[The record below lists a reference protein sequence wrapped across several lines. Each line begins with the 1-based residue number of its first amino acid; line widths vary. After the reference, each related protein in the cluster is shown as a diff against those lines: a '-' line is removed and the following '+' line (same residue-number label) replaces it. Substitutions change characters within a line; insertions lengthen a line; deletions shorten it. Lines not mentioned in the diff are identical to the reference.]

1 MDKKEIREKV
11 CEVVDGNYHLSGEIV
26 DDQDFLKG
34 DLGMDSLDV
43 VEMVMKLETMLSVH
57 ISDDETSEIERMTV
71 GELVD
76 FLAKKV

>member
-11 CEVVDGNYHLSGEIV
+11 CEVIDEDYGFSCV

-43 VEMVMKLETMLSVH
+43 VELVINLEKILSIH
-57 ISDDETSEIERMTV
+57 ISDDETSEIELMTV
-71 GELVD
+71 GGLVD

>member
-11 CEVVDGNYHLSGEIV
+11 CEVIDEDYGFSDV

-43 VEMVMKLETMLSVH
+43 VEMVINLEKILSVH

>member
-11 CEVVDGNYHLSGEIV
+11 CEVIDEDYGFSCV

-43 VEMVMKLETMLSVH
+43 VELVINLEKILSIH
-57 ISDDETSEIERMTV
+57 ISDDETSEIELMTV

>member
-11 CEVVDGNYHLSGEIV
+11 CEVIDEDYGFSGI

-43 VEMVMKLETMLSVH
+43 VELVINLEKILSIH
-57 ISDDETSEIERMTV
+57 ISDDETSEIELMTV